1 MSERHEKVSVMAAA
15 SPILQRLEIVNDC
28 PCVALRDEEQ
38 AIAVLNDLVVSGRGG
53 YSVAINAE
61 KIVFYGSRSD
71 VRALINKA
79 SLPYADGAG
88 AVLSMRWLH
97 GKKASK
103 INMPMAC
110 IAGAERH
117 GWRLFVLGASE
128 EVNRK
133 AVAEM
138 FERHPKLNVVG
149 RMNGY
154 EPEEVRLRSILDAR
168 PQVLMVALG
177 SPAQE
182 LFAAKVLQ
190 HAPGVFVV
198 GCGGALDI
206 LAGRIK
212 RAPRFMVDHGL
223 EWLYR
228 LAHEPRRWKRQM
240 VLPYFM
246 GLLAIAACRAR
257 LRPTGPR

>member
-1 MSERHEKVSVMAAA
+1 MTA
-15 SPILQRLEIVNDC
+15 SPANLQRLQIVNDC
-28 PCVALRDEEQ
+28 PCVALRDEDQ
-38 AIAVLNDLVVSGRGG
+38 AIAVLNDFVASGRGG

-71 VRALINKA
+71 VRALINRS

-97 GKKASK
+97 GTKTSK
-103 INMPMAC
+103 INMPIAC
-110 IAGAERH
+110 LAGAERH
-117 GWRLFVLGASE
+117 GWRLFVVGATE
-128 EVNRK
+128 DVNRK

-138 FERHPKLNVVG
+138 LERHPKLNVVG

-154 EPEEVRLRSILDAR
+154 EPEATRLEAILEAR
-168 PQVLMVALG
+168 PQLLMVALG

-182 LFAAKVLQ
+182 LFADRVLQ

-206 LAGRIK
+206 LAGRTK

-228 LAHEPRRWKRQM
+228 LAREPRRWKRQM

-257 LRPTGPR
+257 LVRPTGPS

>member
-1 MSERHEKVSVMAAA
+1 MTRSA
-15 SPILQRLEIVNDC
+15 SPGLQRLNVVNDC
-28 PCVALRDEEQ
+28 PCVALRDEEH
-38 AIAVLNDLVVSGRGG
+38 AIAVLNELVRSGHGG

-71 VRALINKA
+71 VRTLINKA

-88 AVLSMRWLH
+88 AVLSLRWLY
-97 GKKASK
+97 GRKARK

-110 IAGAERH
+110 IAGAAHH
-117 GWRLFVLGASE
+117 GWRLFVLGAAE
-128 EVNRK
+128 EVNRQ
-133 AVAEM
+133 ATAQM
-138 FERHPKLNVVG
+138 LERHPQLRLVG

-154 EPEEVRLRSILDAR
+154 ESEEAVLRAVIAAR
-168 PQVLMVALG
+168 PQIVMVALG

-182 LFAAKVLQ
+182 LFAARLLQ
-190 HAPGVFVV
+190 HVPGVFVV

-206 LAGRIK
+206 LAGRTK

-228 LAHEPRRWKRQM
+228 LSREPRRWRRQM

-257 LRPTGPR
+257 LRHPGSIS

>member
-110 IAGAERH
+110 IAGRPLHPVLLQQRHRQSARYHGRAALPDLRRRVRAAPEAER
-117 GWRLFVLGASE
+117 GRPNERL
-128 EVNRK
+128 
-133 AVAEM
+133 
-138 FERHPKLNVVG
+138 
-149 RMNGY
+149 
-154 EPEEVRLRSILDAR
+154 
-168 PQVLMVALG
+168 
-177 SPAQE
+177 
-182 LFAAKVLQ
+182 
-190 HAPGVFVV
+190 
-198 GCGGALDI
+198 
-206 LAGRIK
+206 
-212 RAPRFMVDHGL
+212 
-223 EWLYR
+223 
-228 LAHEPRRWKRQM
+228 
-240 VLPYFM
+240 
-246 GLLAIAACRAR
+246 
-257 LRPTGPR
+257 

>member
-1 MSERHEKVSVMAAA
+1 MTA
-15 SPILQRLEIVNDC
+15 SASASLQRLNVVNDC
-28 PCVALRDEEQ
+28 PCVALRDEEH
-38 AIAVLNDLVVSGRGG
+38 AIAVLNELIVSGRGG

-71 VRALINKA
+71 VRALINEA

-88 AVLSMRWLH
+88 AVLSLRWLH
-97 GKKASK
+97 GKQSRK

-110 IAGAERH
+110 IAGAEHH
-117 GWRLFVLGASE
+117 GWRLFVLGAAE

-133 AVAEM
+133 ASAEM
-138 FERHPKLNVVG
+138 LKRHPKLNLVG

-154 EPEEVRLRSILDAR
+154 ESEESRLRAVVEAR

-182 LFAAKVLQ
+182 LFAARVLE
-190 HAPGVFVV
+190 HVPGLFVV

-206 LAGRIK
+206 LAGRTK

-228 LAHEPRRWKRQM
+228 LSREPRRWRRQM
-240 VLPYFM
+240 VLPYFI

-257 LRPTGPR
+257 RVRHPRPIS